1 MRRYRHIC
9 NEYGILGLQN
19 ELRNLKIMGKDSF
32 TTFIIA
38 PVQICSDL
46 DSLAAVVVAQRAG
59 RS

>member
-1 MRRYRHIC
+1 MNCKIWKLWE
-9 NEYGILGLQN
+9 NLQ
-19 ELRNLKIMGKDSF
+19 DSF

-46 DSLAAVVVAQRAG
+46 DSLAAAVVAQRAG

>member
-19 ELRNLKIMGKDSF
+19 ELRNLKIMGF

-46 DSLAAVVVAQRAG
+46 DSLAAVVAAQRAG